1 MKFVAIYTRKSS
13 KQDTKQ
19 ANSHARQIAD
29 LESFCRA
36 NEFAIIKRFEDSMTG
51 TLTTRPGW
59 KKLVDWLSQDKDR
72 IVVINSVSRMTRTMK
87 VWYELED
94 LLPQFRFVE
103 TGRNVPNLTTVA
115 VMSAVAKAESD
126 AISSRVKSAY
136 RLLKDKH
143 GQDLRWGNPN
153 VGNMSK
159 MATEAKKE
167 KMHAYW
173 MDILIADAALYRNMG
188 WNQKTRLAHL
198 NRMGFRSRRGKEL
211 TRQSLIK
218 AHARLDTGGV
228 KVMGDEL
235 WPSGTPAKKN

>member
-1 MKFVAIYTRKSS
+1 
-13 KQDTKQ
+13 
-19 ANSHARQIAD
+19 
-29 LESFCRA
+29 
-36 NEFAIIKRFEDSMTG
+36 
-51 TLTTRPGW
+51 
-59 KKLVDWLSQDKDR
+59 
-72 IVVINSVSRMTRTMK
+72 MTRTMK

-126 AISSRVKSAY
+126 AISTRVKSAY

-159 MATEAKKE
+159 IATEAKKE

-211 TRQSLIK
+211 TRQSQSRPMLDWIQVVSKLWGMNYGQVEHQPRRIDFEGSTGIFEETKECTQDNDRTGCRLEGYIK
-218 AHARLDTGGV
+218 VSNDSIHRAEPTI
-228 KVMGDEL
+228 
-235 WPSGTPAKKN
+235 